1 LRIVN
6 KSSREPADPADSAGS
21 TPVPFMIAL
30 AIIVLVIGGIG
41 LTQLMGGK
49 DVPEVDVVAQAAI
62 AQNDALQ
69 RADYAD
75 FRAYTCAAEVGD
87 EADVLARQQ
96 RSTATKGPRFID
108 GVAGVAVDG
117 DVATGTVTYHFDKA
131 PEDKIDTPTKFV
143 REDGVWKVCTP
154 GP

>member
-1 LRIVN
+1 MN
-6 KSSREPADPADSAGS
+6 KSSDDSDGS

-41 LTQLMGGK
+41 LSQLVGGE

-69 RADYAD
+69 RSDFAD
-75 FRAYTCAAEVGD
+75 FEAYTCEAEVGE
-87 EADVLARQQ
+87 EADVLTRQQ
-96 RSTATKGPRFID
+96 DSMNSKGARFID
-108 GVAGVAVDG
+108 GVSGVSING
-117 DVATGTVTYHFDKA
+117 DQATGLVTYHFDKA
-131 PEDKIDTPTKFV
+131 PDDKIDTPMKFA
-143 REDGVWKVCTP
+143 REDGAWKVCSP

>member
-1 LRIVN
+1 MN
-6 KSSREPADPADSAGS
+6 KSSDHSEDSTGS

-41 LTQLMGGK
+41 LSQLIGAK

-69 RADYAD
+69 RSDYPD
-75 FRAYTCAAEVGD
+75 FRAYTCAAEAGD

-96 RSTATKGPRFID
+96 DSMNTKGARYID
-108 GVAGVAVDG
+108 GVSGVSIDG
-117 DVATGTVTYHFDKA
+117 DTATGTVTYHFDND
-131 PEDKIDTPTKFV
+131 PDTLIETPTKFV
-143 REDGVWKVCTP
+143 REDGAWKVCTP

>member
-1 LRIVN
+1 M
-6 KSSREPADPADSAGS
+6 SDESTDTGS

-30 AIIVLVIGGIG
+30 AIIVVVIGGIG
-41 LTQLMGGK
+41 LSKLFGGN

-69 RADYAD
+69 RSDYSD

-87 EADVLARQQ
+87 EADVLKQQ
-96 RSTATKGPRFID
+96 QDSVNSKGARFID
-108 GVAGVAVDG
+108 GVSGVAIDG
-117 DVATGTVTYHFDKA
+117 DKATGTVTYHFDKT
-131 PEDKIDTPTKFV
+131 PDDTVDSPMTFV
-143 REDGVWKVCTP
+143 REDGVWKVCSA

>member
-1 LRIVN
+1 LRVVN
-6 KSSREPADPADSAGS
+6 KSNDDSVDSAGS

-41 LTQLMGGK
+41 LTQLVGGN

-75 FRAYTCAAEVGD
+75 FRAYTCAAEAG
-87 EADVLARQQ
+87 EESDVLARQQ
-96 RSTATKGPRFID
+96 HSTTTKGARFID
-108 GVAGVAVDG
+108 GVSGVAIDG
-117 DVATGTVTYHFDKA
+117 DTATGTVSYHYDKA
-131 PEDKIDTPTKFV
+131 PDDKVDIPTTFV
-143 REDGVWKVCTP
+143 REDGAWKVCTP

>member
-1 LRIVN
+1 V
-6 KSSREPADPADSAGS
+6 SDESTDTGS

-30 AIIVLVIGGIG
+30 AIIVVVIGGIG
-41 LTQLMGGK
+41 LSKLIGGD

-69 RADYAD
+69 RSDYAD

-87 EADVLARQQ
+87 EADVLKQQ
-96 RSTATKGPRFID
+96 QDSVNSRGARFID
-108 GVAGVAVDG
+108 GVSGVAVDG
-117 DVATGTVTYHFDKA
+117 DKATGTVTYHFDKT
-131 PEDKIDTPTKFV
+131 PDDTVDSTTTFV
-143 REDGVWKVCTP
+143 REDGVWKVCSA